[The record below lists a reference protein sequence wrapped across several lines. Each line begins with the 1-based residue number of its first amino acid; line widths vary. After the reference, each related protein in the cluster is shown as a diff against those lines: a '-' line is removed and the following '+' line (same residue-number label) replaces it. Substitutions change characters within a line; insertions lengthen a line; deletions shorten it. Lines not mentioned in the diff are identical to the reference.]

1 MVGQY
6 PEGTRTLNLRIDGPM
21 TRMTSYTLRRRG
33 GAVEAS
39 VGDMDSR
46 GIKGPR
52 TDLSRPG
59 SQAHV
64 VDYRSPAR

>member
-1 MVGQY
+1 MTEK
-6 PEGTRTLNLRIDGPM
+6 PDILNAAGDIDFQ
-21 TRMTSYTLRRRG
+21 
-33 GAVEAS
+33 
-39 VGDMDSR
+39 

-64 VDYRSPAR
+64 VHYRSPAR